1 MPSKR
6 RLIKGFRFLIPPAI
20 FLFTIILDATQSQ
33 EFTQGYLTC
42 VAWSIGVTFMLYTLR
57 LYDFLQFYAR
67 KPVRIVEDVS
77 YQHRAIPDKARPLAE
92 RIQHLGFLNWGETS
106 VDYEGFPTN
115 PIIVWL
121 FLNSAGTTHASLVL
135 EKSTPIVVF
144 TSVFP
149 DYAHLETI
157 YPKGSNIRQEHFRRI
172 LVTHSVEKA
181 YEVHLSELPM
191 MTNEHGNPLHM
202 SSVADSIEWEAV
214 FSNRY
219 PQEGL
224 VSFTLT
230 NVRAAVGY
238 IFYLLVWSIG
248 FTLAY
253 AEIGDQSALFILMG
267 LLAIPAMV
275 LALYGGELNT

>member
-1 MPSKR
+1 
-6 RLIKGFRFLIPPAI
+6 
-20 FLFTIILDATQSQ
+20 
-33 EFTQGYLTC
+33 
-42 VAWSIGVTFMLYTLR
+42 MLYTLR
-57 LYDFLQFYAR
+57 LYGFLQFYAR
-67 KPVRIVEDVS
+67 KPVRIVEDIS
-77 YQHRAIPDKARPLAE
+77 YERRVVPIIARPLAE

-106 VDYEGFPTN
+106 FSFEGFPTK

-121 FLNSAGTTHASLVL
+121 FLNSEGTTYASLVL

-149 DYAHLETI
+149 DYAHLVTV
-157 YPKGSNIRQEHFRRI
+157 YPKGSNIGQPHFRCI

-191 MTNEHGNPLHM
+191 MTDEHGNPLHM

-238 IFYLLVWSIG
+238 ILYLLVWSIG
-248 FTLAY
+248 FSLAY